1 MYVWLSLQAY
11 LQLYTFHFYSQLTI
25 HPQSPVVHPSVKES
39 SSKSSLP
46 KESISSKFSPDLSP
60 VRDASITAELNI
72 GKISIDTNLVIG
84 HGSQGTTVYRYV
96 IFCIYL

>member
-1 MYVWLSLQAY
+1 M
-11 LQLYTFHFYSQLTI
+11 
-25 HPQSPVVHPSVKES
+25 VHQSVKES

-46 KESISSKFSPDLSP
+46 KESSGSKFSPDLP
-60 VRDASITAELNI
+60 LVRDAAITAELNI

-96 IFCIYL
+96 ILCVYL